1 MFAELAFSSP
11 FKKCVFSPAGGRA
24 SLVKFPSEHI
34 WGEVCLANRAS
45 KKTFCGGEEKVR
57 EAYLFFSEQNVL
69 GWAGYPM
76 G

>member
-1 MFAELAFSSP
+1 MGEAIGNLKVP
-11 FKKCVFSPAGGRA
+11 MN
-24 SLVKFPSEHI
+24 VKLRVIIFIALDVPIFLFP
-34 WGEVCLANRAS
+34 N
-45 KKTFCGGEEKVR
+45 KKTFWGGEEKVR

>member
-1 MFAELAFSSP
+1 MLKSRLLVVFYAFHLTLTPDISFP
-11 FKKCVFSPAGGRA
+11 YPLKCFFLTQHTLGPTG
-24 SLVKFPSEHI
+24 
-34 WGEVCLANRAS
+34 
-45 KKTFCGGEEKVR
+45 KKTFWGGEEKVR